1 MSLIE
6 QFHGAAADG
15 TELTAIYAEQPA
27 ADVAFALIFAGH
39 GLPRFVHWGRPL
51 AAPGTVLA
59 AYDALRPQRVSGAL
73 DETTWPS
80 IMPTQSES
88 WIGAPRLDIRR
99 AGVTPFCAFTVTG
112 IAIRQDERQGVDVS
126 DGVDGAAH
134 TVTQQV
140 PVVTVTASDTEQ
152 GVELSWTAEL
162 LPGGLIRQRTT
173 LRNLPAGNLPTGD
186 LEVGK
191 VELGFPLPAL
201 ATEILTTTGHHLRER
216 SPQRQPLT
224 EGRFEKVSMA
234 GRPGFDASLLLSAG
248 EPGFGFEHGE
258 VYSVHVGWS
267 GNSVL
272 SAERQPYT
280 TGLIGGGEVLLG
292 GEATLAR
299 GETYTTPWL
308 YGSYCD
314 GLNEVTARSG

>member
-1 MSLIE
+1 
-6 QFHGAAADG
+6 
-15 TELTAIYAEQPA
+15 
-27 ADVAFALIFAGH
+27 
-39 GLPRFVHWGRPL
+39 
-51 AAPGTVLA
+51 
-59 AYDALRPQRVSGAL
+59 
-73 DETTWPS
+73 
-80 IMPTQSES
+80 MPTQSES

-140 PVVTVTASDTEQ
+140 PVVTVTASDAEQ

-173 LRNLPAGNLPTGD
+173 LRNLPAGNLLTGD

-234 GRPGFDASLLLSAG
+234 GRQVLTPLCCFPRASPA
-248 EPGFGFEHGE
+248 
-258 VYSVHVGWS
+258 S
-267 GNSVL
+267 GS
-272 SAERQPYT
+272 SM
-280 TGLIGGGEVLLG
+280 
-292 GEATLAR
+292 
-299 GETYTTPWL
+299 
-308 YGSYCD
+308 
-314 GLNEVTARSG
+314 ARSIRCMWAGAAIPCCRQSVSRIRPV

>member
-1 MSLIE
+1 M
-6 QFHGAAADG
+6 DG
-15 TELTAIYAEQPA
+15 RTVARRTDQTA
-27 ADVAFALIFAGH
+27 H
-39 GLPRFVHWGRPL
+39 H
-51 AAPGTVLA
+51 A
-59 AYDALRPQRVSGAL
+59 AY
-73 DETTWPS
+73 
-80 IMPTQSES
+80 
-88 WIGAPRLDIRR
+88 
-99 AGVTPFCAFTVTG
+99 
-112 IAIRQDERQGVDVS
+112 
-126 DGVDGAAH
+126 
-134 TVTQQV
+134 
-140 PVVTVTASDTEQ
+140 
-152 GVELSWTAEL
+152 
-162 LPGGLIRQRTT
+162 
-173 LRNLPAGNLPTGD
+173 LPAGNLPTGD

-292 GEATLAR
+292 GEATLAPR
-299 GETYTTPWL
+299 RNVHHP
-308 YGSYCD
+308 
-314 GLNEVTARSG
+314 VAVRVVR